1 MAKKQ
6 PDTNIPQHEI
16 EALARCLLP
25 EIQKFFE
32 SPEGQKEFEEW
43 KAQRAKETEKERS
56 VSRYRRFCFSTQ
68 DILKIRSRPRLE
80 PGSDY
85 HYLVRLKGLEPT
97 RIAAREPK
105 SRMSTNS
112 ITGAYSIFPLC

>member
-43 KAQRAKETEKERS
+43 KAQRAKETEQEKERMTKAA
-56 VSRYRRFCFSTQ
+56 VS
-68 DILKIRSRPRLE
+68 
-80 PGSDY
+80 
-85 HYLVRLKGLEPT
+85 LVIP
-97 RIAAREPK
+97 
-105 SRMSTNS
+105 
-112 ITGAYSIFPLC
+112 PLLL